1 MVISRAAPI
10 LVSVEADTIAN
21 FVTSEPASSIYRFHN
36 MYYYITCVFKMVSGM
51 QSLISDHFTFS
62 VNDDSKAICNYC
74 KVLISRGG
82 KILKTFGT
90 TNLLKCL
97 RLNHSSKYSSLEAAE
112 KAREMENKDKTG
124 SGTEKALDDH
134 VLKVTPFGSNHPT
147 ARKITQAVTE
157 MIALDNQPFSIVD
170 D

>member
-1 MVISRAAPI
+1 M
-10 LVSVEADTIAN
+10 
-21 FVTSEPASSIYRFHN
+21 
-36 MYYYITCVFKMVSGM
+36 FKMASRM
-51 QSLISDHFTFS
+51 QSLISNHFTFS

-82 KILKTFGT
+82 KNLKIFGT

-97 RLNHSSKYSSLEAAE
+97 RLNHMARYSSLEAAE

-124 SGTEKALDDH
+124 SGTVKVLDDY

-147 ARKITQAVTE
+147 ARKITQAVAE
-157 MIALDNQPFSIVD
+157 MIALDNQPFSIVHN
-170 D
+170 

>member
-1 MVISRAAPI
+1 
-10 LVSVEADTIAN
+10 
-21 FVTSEPASSIYRFHN
+21 
-36 MYYYITCVFKMVSGM
+36 MVSGM

-82 KILKTFGT
+82 KNLKTFGT

-97 RLNHSSKYSSLEAAE
+97 RLNHTSKYSSLEATE

-124 SGTEKALDDH
+124 SGTVKALDDY
-134 VLKVTPFGSNHPT
+134 VLKLTPFGSNHPT
-147 ARKITQAVTE
+147 ARIITQAVTE
-157 MIALDNQPFSIVD
+157 MIALDNQPFSMVD